1 MPSEI
6 LVKEIYIPDS
16 KISLVSF
23 VLHEFPLT
31 ADRSFI
37 RIRFFF
43 FLSFLFFF
51 FSSWYLLLNLHT
63 KTSRWGL
70 KKSTNAP
77 PRDNTKIPFSSKRTE
92 NSMLSSHVKI
102 SPLLWLHDKSRLAHP
117 KTIEVK
123 WFGIS
128 LVSI

>member
-31 ADRSFI
+31 AERSFI

-51 FSSWYLLLNLHT
+51 FFKLVFAFKLTYKNLT
-63 KTSRWGL
+63 VGL
-70 KKSTNAP
+70 KKGYKCLT
-77 PRDNTKIPFSSKRTE
+77 PRQYK
-92 NSMLSSHVKI
+92 NSI
-102 SPLLWLHDKSRLAHP
+102 
-117 KTIEVK
+117 
-123 WFGIS
+123 FQ
-128 LVSI
+128 

>member
-16 KISLVSF
+16 KIYLVSF

-43 FLSFLFFF
+43 FLSFFFL
-51 FSSWYLLLNLHT
+51 SWYLLLNLHT

-70 KKSTNAP
+70 KKGTNAP
-77 PRDNTKIPFSSKRTE
+77 P
-92 NSMLSSHVKI
+92 
-102 SPLLWLHDKSRLAHP
+102 
-117 KTIEVK
+117 
-123 WFGIS
+123 
-128 LVSI
+128 